1 MSGSLSPRR
10 IAIIGFGEAGGI
22 FAKGFVASGRHDV
35 VAYDILLDDP
45 AAAEAMREKAR
56 AAGVEMAPS
65 GAAAVAGARIVVSA
79 VTASS
84 SRAVAEDLRPH
95 LVPGQLFLDINSV
108 SPDTKR
114 GNAAAVEK
122 SGASYVE
129 AAVMGPVAPNGLKV
143 PILLGGAAASELA
156 AILNPAG
163 MRLEVAATTIGQASA
178 IKMCRSIMIK
188 GLEALTVECLM
199 TARQYGVEDVV
210 IASLNRSFPQ
220 MDWEKLAG
228 YFVERT
234 IKHGRR
240 RAAEMRESAATVSGI
255 GIAPLMAA
263 ATAQRQDWVADLVAG
278 LAAANPASEKEW
290 RKALDVLA
298 AHALRKAA
306 E

>member
-1 MSGSLSPRR
+1 
-10 IAIIGFGEAGGI
+10 
-22 FAKGFVASGRHDV
+22 
-35 VAYDILLDDP
+35 
-45 AAAEAMREKAR
+45 
-56 AAGVEMAPS
+56 MAPS

-84 SRAVAEDLRPH
+84 SRAVAEDLRQH

-298 AHALRKAA
+298 AHALGKAA